1 MTLPMHQ
8 LIYVQSMDV
17 IQLVSGFYGKG
28 KVKTAK
34 LLFKEKTFQQA
45 LGEISMEP
53 AASECYFENLRSMS
67 VICMVT

>member
-45 LGEISMEP
+45 LGEIDMQP
-53 AASECYFENLRSMS
+53 ALSEGYLENWRSMP
-67 VICMVT
+67 VICTVT